1 MNQLIKKLLREALN
15 VGSDF
20 TFNIE
25 SRDHYK
31 GQDYMV
37 INMFKGEERLAFAD
51 FSIYEGKVF
60 IDIVESIVKGQGY
73 GTLIM
78 QHLAEVYSYENLE
91 RTSLTPDGVKMRA
104 RLDKTYNFNYD
115 KHKEN
120 QSNHLTLKHI
130 DNIKNPMIKE
140 FLKDMV
146 LNGYKYT
153 WAKWLKNPDFSEF
166 NNSLSTKY
174 DLDFN
179 DVSDISEWVKGSV
192 TNDNR
197 PDDDVPS
204 PVLKDLGKIFKI

>member
-37 INMFKGEERLAFAD
+37 INMLKGEERLAFAD

-78 QHLAEVYSYENLE
+78 QHLAEVYGYENLE

-153 WAKWLKNPDFSEF
+153 WTKWLKNPDFSEF